1 MQDSAEKSARQF
13 FKAQADAEGI
23 SLRAYCKK
31 YGIIYESFFGHD
43 ELGDV
48 PDKVY
53 LSQLLPRAVQEGEE
67 PADDEQEDGRVLGL

>member
-1 MQDSAEKSARQF
+1 MQDNAEKSAREF
-13 FKAQADAEGI
+13 FKIQADAEGL

-31 YGIIYESFFGHD
+31 HGIIYESFFGHD

-53 LSQLLPRAVQEGEE
+53 LSQLLPRAVEERQE
-67 PADDEQEDGRVLGL
+67 PTDDE

>member
-53 LSQLLPRAVQEGEE
+53 LSQLLPRPDSHE
-67 PADDEQEDGRVLGL
+67 DDPSEDE

>member
-13 FKAQADAEGI
+13 FKMQADAEGI

-31 YGIIYESFFGHD
+31 HGIIYESFFGHD

-53 LSQLLPRAVQEGEE
+53 LSQLLPRAVQESEE
-67 PADDEQEDGRVLGL
+67 PADDE

>member
-1 MQDSAEKSARQF
+1 MQDNAEKSARQF

-53 LSQLLPRAVQEGEE
+53 LSQLLPRADRNADEAAEE
-67 PADDEQEDGRVLGL
+67 EKD

>member
-13 FKAQADAEGI
+13 FKVQADAEGI

-31 YGIIYESFFGHD
+31 HGIIYESFFGHD

-67 PADDEQEDGRVLGL
+67 PADDE

>member
-1 MQDSAEKSARQF
+1 MQESAEKSARQF
-13 FKAQADAEGI
+13 FKLQADAEGI

-53 LSQLLPRAVQEGEE
+53 LSDLLPRADKEHD
-67 PADDEQEDGRVLGL
+67 PAADDEEY

>member
-1 MQDSAEKSARQF
+1 MQDNAEKSARQF

-53 LSQLLPRAVQEGEE
+53 LSQLLPRAN
-67 PADDEQEDGRVLGL
+67 DERDKATDND

>member
-1 MQDSAEKSARQF
+1 MQENAEKSARQF
-13 FKAQADAEGI
+13 FKAQAEAEGI

-31 YGIIYESFFGHD
+31 HGIIYESFFGHD

-53 LSQLLPRAVQEGEE
+53 LSQLLPRAVEEGEE
-67 PADDEQEDGRVLGL
+67 TTGDQ

>member
-53 LSQLLPRAVQEGEE
+53 LSQLLPRAERHVDDPAKEE
-67 PADDEQEDGRVLGL
+67 ED

>member
-53 LSQLLPRAVQEGEE
+53 LSQLLPRAVEEGEE
-67 PADDEQEDGRVLGL
+67 TTDDEQEDGRVLRR

>member
-13 FKAQADAEGI
+13 FKVQADAEGI

-31 YGIIYESFFGHD
+31 HGIIYESFFGHD

-53 LSQLLPRAVQEGEE
+53 LSQLLPRAVQEGKE
-67 PADDEQEDGRVLGL
+67 PADDE

>member
-1 MQDSAEKSARQF
+1 MQNNAEKSAREF
-13 FKAQADAEGI
+13 FKVQADAEGL

-31 YGIIYESFFGHD
+31 HGIIYESFFGHD

-53 LSQLLPRAVQEGEE
+53 LSQLLPRAVEESQE
-67 PADDEQEDGRVLGL
+67 PADD

>member
-1 MQDSAEKSARQF
+1 MQDNAEKSARQF
-13 FKAQADAEGI
+13 FKEQADAEGI

-67 PADDEQEDGRVLGL
+67 PADDQ

>member
-13 FKAQADAEGI
+13 FKVQADAEGI

-31 YGIIYESFFGHD
+31 HGIIYESFFGHD

-53 LSQLLPRAVQEGEE
+53 LSQLLPRAVQESEE
-67 PADDEQEDGRVLGL
+67 AADDE

>member
-13 FKAQADAEGI
+13 FKVQADAEGI

-31 YGIIYESFFGHD
+31 HGIIYESFFGHD

-53 LSQLLPRAVQEGEE
+53 LSQLLPRAVQESEE
-67 PADDEQEDGRVLGL
+67 PADDE

>member
-13 FKAQADAEGI
+13 FKVQADAEGI

-31 YGIIYESFFGHD
+31 HGIIYESFFGHD

-53 LSQLLPRAVQEGEE
+53 LSQLLPRAIQESEE
-67 PADDEQEDGRVLGL
+67 PADDE

>member
-1 MQDSAEKSARQF
+1 MQNNAEKSAREF
-13 FKAQADAEGI
+13 FKVQADAEGL

-31 YGIIYESFFGHD
+31 HGIIYESFFGHD

-53 LSQLLPRAVQEGEE
+53 LSQLLPRAVEESQEST
-67 PADDEQEDGRVLGL
+67 DDD

>member
-1 MQDSAEKSARQF
+1 MQDNAEKSARQF

-53 LSQLLPRAVQEGEE
+53 LS
-67 PADDEQEDGRVLGL
+67 

>member
-1 MQDSAEKSARQF
+1 MQNNAEKSAREF
-13 FKAQADAEGI
+13 FKVQADAEGL

-31 YGIIYESFFGHD
+31 HGIIYESFFGHD

-53 LSQLLPRAVQEGEE
+53 LSQLLPRAVEESQESTE
-67 PADDEQEDGRVLGL
+67 DE

>member
-1 MQDSAEKSARQF
+1 MQENAEKSARQF
-13 FKAQADAEGI
+13 FKAQAEAEGI

-31 YGIIYESFFGHD
+31 HGIIYESFFGHD

-53 LSQLLPRAVQEGEE
+53 LSQLLPRAVEEGEE
-67 PADDEQEDGRVLGL
+67 PTDDQ

>member
-1 MQDSAEKSARQF
+1 MQNNAEKSAREF
-13 FKAQADAEGI
+13 FKIQADAEGL

-31 YGIIYESFFGHD
+31 HGIIYESFFGHD

-53 LSQLLPRAVQEGEE
+53 LSQLLPRAVEERQE
-67 PADDEQEDGRVLGL
+67 PTDDE

>member
-1 MQDSAEKSARQF
+1 MQENAEKSARQF
-13 FKAQADAEGI
+13 FKAQAEAEGI

-31 YGIIYESFFGHD
+31 HGIIYESFFGHD

-53 LSQLLPRAVQEGEE
+53 LSQLLPRAVEEGEE
-67 PADDEQEDGRVLGL
+67 TTEDE

>member
-1 MQDSAEKSARQF
+1 MQNNAEKSAREF
-13 FKAQADAEGI
+13 FKAQADAEGL

-31 YGIIYESFFGHD
+31 HGIIYESFFGHD

-53 LSQLLPRAVQEGEE
+53 LSQLLPRAVEESQEST
-67 PADDEQEDGRVLGL
+67 DDD